1 MVSEGVTTLA
11 AVTPKPEKTPRASRG
26 MFLRFAMGAVIIVAC
41 TAGAVSAGILLQV
54 KDLVTIIKVNGHTA
68 KLAPDTVTPA
78 EAGKPQTLLLVGSDH
93 RYGEPGDDA
102 RSDTM
107 MLVRLDP
114 KQQATAVM
122 SIPRDLRVE
131 IPGHGTDKINA
142 AYSFGGL
149 DLTARTVKQLLST
162 PGHPFKINHV
172 VGVSFAGFRNV
183 VDYLNCVYTDV
194 DRRYYHSNL
203 GLPPSQQ
210 YSEIDIQPGYQKL
223 CGTKA
228 LQYVR
233 FRHLDND
240 IVRAARQ
247 QDFLRDTKDQ
257 MAGRD
262 LLGDMK
268 PLLRIFAKATEFDAS
283 LEHSSALLRLAK
295 LAIFSTG
302 HPVLQFDFPATFV
315 DSPSTAPVGVAGA
328 TGAAGTGVGGTGA
341 TAVGLGSYVTATPD
355 QISAIVDKFM
365 HAKAPSAA
373 KKKKATKGAPSTTK
387 KPRSKKASAP
397 SPASYGLVDATTAG
411 ENLAAAA
418 LVQRHAKIPF
428 YLPHWLTPRGQYPQ
442 STANAPQPRFY
453 TIKDRAGRPHAAYR
467 LVVAENVVLGQY
479 YGIQGTTWKS
489 PPILAGATDTKTM
502 RGRKYQLGWDGSKLR
517 VVAWTTKSG
526 TYWVSNTLSMALT
539 NKEML
544 GIAYSLTR
552 FGG

>member
-1 MVSEGVTTLA
+1 
-11 AVTPKPEKTPRASRG
+11 
-26 MFLRFAMGAVIIVAC
+26 
-41 TAGAVSAGILLQV
+41 
-54 KDLVTIIKVNGHTA
+54 
-68 KLAPDTVTPA
+68 
-78 EAGKPQTLLLVGSDH
+78 
-93 RYGEPGDDA
+93 
-102 RSDTM
+102 M

-114 KQQATAVM
+114 DQQATAVL

-131 IPGHGTDKINA
+131 IPGHGIDKINA

-149 DLTARTVKQLLST
+149 DLVARTVKQLLST
-162 PGHPFKINHV
+162 SDAPFKINHV
-172 VGVSFAGFRNV
+172 VGVSFSGFRNV
-183 VDYLNCVYTDV
+183 VNYLNCVYTDV

-203 GLPPSQQ
+203 GLPASQQ

-228 LQYVR
+228 LEYVR

-257 MAGRD
+257 MAGHD
-262 LLGDMK
+262 LLGEMK
-268 PLLRIFAKATEFDAS
+268 PLLKIFAKATEFDAS
-283 LEHSSALLRLAK
+283 LESSSALLRLAK

-315 DSPSTAPVGVAGA
+315 DSPSSAPVGVAGA

-341 TAVGLGSYVTATPD
+341 TAVGLGSYVTATPE
-355 QISAIVDKFM
+355 QITAVVHKFM

-373 KKKKATKGAPSTTK
+373 KKKKVTKAPSDASSSS
-387 KPRSKKASAP
+387 SKKKSSKAKKAAAP
-397 SPASYGLVDATTAG
+397 TAASYGLVDATTAG

-418 LVQRHAKIPF
+418 LVQKHPKIDF
-428 YLPHWLTPRGQYPQ
+428 YLPHWLTSHGQYPS
-442 STANAPQPRFY
+442 STQIAPSPRFY
-453 TIKDRAGRPHAAYR
+453 AIRDRKGKDHAAYR
-467 LVVAENVVLGQY
+467 LVVSENVILGQY
-479 YGIQGTTWKS
+479 YGIQGTTWKT
-489 PPILAGATDTKTM
+489 PPILADATDTKHM
-502 RGRKYQLGWDGSKLR
+502 RGRTYRLGYDGSKLR

-526 TYWVSNTLSMALT
+526 TYWVSNTLSMTLT

>member
-1 MVSEGVTTLA
+1 VKL
-11 AVTPKPEKTPRASRG
+11 KQEKTPRASRG
-26 MFLRFAMGAVIIVAC
+26 MFLRFTMGALIIVAC

-54 KDLVTIIKVNGHTA
+54 KEIVTIIKENGHTV

-93 RYGEPGDDA
+93 RYGDPGDDA

-114 KQQATAVM
+114 KQQATAVL
-122 SIPRDLRVE
+122 SIPRDLRVA
-131 IPGHGTDKINA
+131 IPGHGFDKINA

-149 DLTARTVKQLLST
+149 DLVTRTVKQLLST
-162 PGHPFKINHV
+162 PDAPFKINHV
-172 VGVSFAGFRNV
+172 VGVSFTGFRDV
-183 VDYLNCVYTDV
+183 VDYLGCVYTDV
-194 DRRYYHSNL
+194 DRRYYHSNV

-210 YSEIDIQPGYQKL
+210 YSEINIQPGYQKL
-223 CGTKA
+223 CGDKA
-228 LQYVR
+228 LAYVR

-247 QDFLRDTKDQ
+247 QDFLRNTKDQ

-262 LLGDMK
+262 LLGEMK
-268 PLLRIFAKATEFDAS
+268 PLLKIFAKATEFDAS
-283 LEHSSALLRLAK
+283 LESSSALLRLAK

-315 DSPSTAPVGVAGA
+315 DSPSSAPVGVAGA

-341 TAVGLGSYVTATPD
+341 TAVGLGSYVTATPE
-355 QISAIVDKFM
+355 QITEVVDKFM
-365 HAKAPSAA
+365 HAKVPSAA
-373 KKKKATKGAPSTTK
+373 KKKKAAADASSSGSSSS
-387 KPRSKKASAP
+387 SKKKSSSKAKKAEAVT
-397 SPASYGLVDATTAG
+397 PATYGLVDATTAG

-418 LVQRHAKIPF
+418 LVQKHPKIPF
-428 YLPHWLTPRGQYPQ
+428 YLPHWLTPRGQYPT
-442 STANAPQPRFY
+442 STQIAPSPRFY
-453 TIKDRAGRPHAAYR
+453 TIKDRSGKAHAAYR
-467 LVVAENVVLGQY
+467 LVVAENQTLGQY

-489 PPILAGATDTKTM
+489 PPILEGATDTKTM
-502 RGRKYQLGWDGSKLR
+502 RGRKYKLGWDGTKLR
-517 VVAWTTKSG
+517 VVAWTTKTG
-526 TYWVSNTLSMALT
+526 TYWVQNTLSMALT

>member
-1 MVSEGVTTLA
+1 VK
-11 AVTPKPEKTPRASRG
+11 PKQEKPPRASRG
-26 MFLRFAMGAVIIVAC
+26 MFLRFTMGALIIVLC

-54 KDLVTIIKVNGHTA
+54 QEIVTIIKENGHTV

-78 EAGKPQTLLLVGSDH
+78 EAGKPQTILLVGSDH
-93 RYGEPGDDA
+93 RYGATKQDA

-114 KQQATAVM
+114 KQQATAVL
-122 SIPRDLRVE
+122 SIPRDMRVA
-131 IPGHGTDKINA
+131 IPGHGVDKINA

-149 DLTARTVKQLLST
+149 DLTARTVKTLLST
-162 PGHPFKINHV
+162 PGQPFKINHV
-172 VGVSFAGFRNV
+172 VGVSFSGFHDV
-183 VDYLNCVYTDV
+183 VDYLGCVYTDV

-210 YSEIDIQPGYQKL
+210 YSEINIQPGYQKL

-240 IVRAARQ
+240 LVRAARQ
-247 QDFLRDTKDQ
+247 QDFLRNTKDQ
-257 MAGRD
+257 LAGRD

-268 PLLRIFAKATEFDAS
+268 PLLKIFAKATEFDAS

-302 HPVLQFDFPATFV
+302 HPVLQFEFPATFV
-315 DSPSTAPVGVAGA
+315 DSPAAPAAGL
-328 TGAAGTGVGGTGA
+328 AGTGVGATGA
-341 TAVGLGSYVTATPD
+341 TAVGLGSYVTATPEEI
-355 QISAIVDKFM
+355 QSVVTKFL

-373 KKKKATKGAPSTTK
+373 RKSTPSKKKSSGQK
-387 KPRSKKASAP
+387 SKKAAPVTSAT
-397 SPASYGLVDATTAG
+397 YGLVDATTAG

-418 LVQRHAKIPF
+418 LVEHHPKIPF
-428 YLPHWLTPRGQYPQ
+428 YLPHWLTPRGQYPS
-442 STANAPQPRFY
+442 STQVAPSPRFY
-453 TIKDRAGRPHAAYR
+453 TIKDRSGQSHAAYR
-467 LVVAENVVLGQY
+467 LVVAENATLGQY

-489 PPILAGATDTKTM
+489 PPMLAGATDTKTM
-502 RGRKYQLGWDGSKLR
+502 RGRTYKLGYDGSKLR
-517 VVAWTTKSG
+517 VVAWTTKGG
-526 TYWVSNTLSMALT
+526 TYWISNTLSMTLT

>member
-1 MVSEGVTTLA
+1 
-11 AVTPKPEKTPRASRG
+11 
-26 MFLRFAMGAVIIVAC
+26 MFLRFTMGALIIVAC
-41 TAGAVSAGILLQV
+41 TAGAVSATILLQV
-54 KDLVTIIKVNGHTA
+54 KEIVTIIKVNGHTV

-78 EAGKPQTLLLVGSDH
+78 DAGKPQTLLLVGSDH
-93 RYGEPGDDA
+93 RYGDAGDDA

-114 KQQATAVM
+114 KQQATAVL

-172 VGVSFAGFRNV
+172 VGVSFTGFRNV

-228 LQYVR
+228 LEYVR

-268 PLLRIFAKATEFDAS
+268 PLLKIFAKATEFDSS

-315 DSPSTAPVGVAGA
+315 DSPSTAPAGVAGA
-328 TGAAGTGVGGTGA
+328 TGAAGTAA
-341 TAVGLGSYVTATPD
+341 TAVGLGSYVTATPEE
-355 QISAIVDKFM
+355 IAAIVDKFM

-373 KKKKATKGAPSTTK
+373 KKKKVTKDAPSSSTSTK
-387 KPRSKKASAP
+387 KKTKSKKAAVVTA
-397 SPASYGLVDATTAG
+397 ASYGLVDATTAG

-418 LVQRHAKIPF
+418 LVQHHGKIPF

-442 STANAPQPRFY
+442 STTNAPSPRFY

-479 YGIQGTTWKS
+479 YGIQGTTWKA
-489 PPILAGATDTKTM
+489 PPILADATDTKTM
-502 RGRKYQLGWDGSKLR
+502 RGRKYKLGWDGTQLR

-526 TYWVSNTLSMALT
+526 TYWISNTLSMALT